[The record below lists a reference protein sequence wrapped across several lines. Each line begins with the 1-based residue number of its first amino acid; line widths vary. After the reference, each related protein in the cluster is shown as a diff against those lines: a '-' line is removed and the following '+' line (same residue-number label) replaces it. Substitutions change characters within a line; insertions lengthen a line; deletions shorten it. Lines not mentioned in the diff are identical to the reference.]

1 VNVLPLLE
9 SEPRRFSLPV
19 AAAAGAAVGFYSPAS
34 FRLALFAVSIF
45 LASFGQILGSQRQL
59 ADAKP
64 DRAVYLRRLQA
75 LALALGMAAGLA
87 ISAIDAGRSATIS
100 TEAPSIQDASSEQP
114 RLSPVW
120 AEGRLSSDST
130 PAKNGFRSYPL
141 AVERLGLS
149 GKGVSAELSYPGG
162 RGGELRVLARG
173 GREVDSGSLI
183 RVQGRFAGPSA
194 PMAARGPEP
203 SAAKPVSATALSG
216 TAALFARPGDILVLD
231 RGSALTRARSSAR
244 EACRRALGR
253 IGTRSAGLYQAL
265 ILGVRDSLAPDEAE
279 AFKSAGCSHI
289 LALSGEH
296 LSVLAVL
303 AVAALRSLIGP
314 VRARLGGAIVAGLF
328 MWIAG
333 PGPSLLRA
341 VIMAW
346 IGAAALALDRPQGQ
360 LGALGLAFLVML
372 PLDPAGARSLSF
384 TLSFLAV
391 WGLAVLGPRFS
402 FLLGGVL
409 PPTLRDSASA
419 SMAAQAA
426 VSPLLALGF
435 GYLQFAGIPASMA
448 AGPLVT
454 AMMWW
459 GMGTGLVCSLLP
471 CALPAVLPLSDFLY
485 DLLLGVMRAA
495 ASCPQLPLP
504 SIPVRLA
511 ASAAVAAL
519 AALVY
524 ARPYAEYRAA
534 GRKRFLARLRFAPGP
549 AGPPPGGGPRHVQA
563 LRPELPR

>member
-1 VNVLPLLE
+1 VRLLSLLE

-19 AAAAGAAVGFYSPAS
+19 AAAAGAAVGFYLPTS
-34 FRLALFAVSIF
+34 FRLTLFVVSI
-45 LASFGQILGSQRQL
+45 LIASFGQALGSSGRI
-59 ADAKP
+59 AGAKP
-64 DRAVYLRRLQA
+64 CWVFGLRRMQA
-75 LALALGMAAGLA
+75 LSLALGMAAGIA
-87 ISAIDAGRSATIS
+87 ISAIDEGRGATFSA
-100 TEAPSIQDASSEQP
+100 EAPIETAAP
-114 RLSPVW
+114 RLAPDW
-120 AEGRLSSDST
+120 AEGRLGSDST

-141 AVERLGLS
+141 SVERLGLS

-173 GREVDSGSLI
+173 GREVDSGSLV
-183 RVQGRFAGPSA
+183 RVQGRFAA
-194 PMAARGPEP
+194 PAAAPQT
-203 SAAKPVSATALSG
+203 AALATPAAASLSRPRD
-216 TAALFARPGDILVLD
+216 AALFARPDDILVLD

-253 IGTRSAGLYQAL
+253 VGTRSAGLYQAL

-296 LSVLAVL
+296 LSVLALL
-303 AVAALRSLIGP
+303 AIAALKGLIGP

-346 IGAAALALDRPQGQ
+346 IGAAALVLDRPQSQ
-360 LGALGLAFLVML
+360 LGALALAFLVML

-402 FLLGGVL
+402 FCLGGVL
-409 PPTLRDSASA
+409 PPILRDSASA
-419 SMAAQAA
+419 SISAQAA

-459 GMGTGLVCSLLP
+459 GMGAGLACSFLP
-471 CALPAVLPLSDFLY
+471 FALPAVLPLSDFLY

-504 SIPVRLA
+504 SLPARLA

-524 ARPYAEYRAA
+524 ARPYAEYRSAE
-534 GRKRFLARLRFAPGP
+534 RERFPARLRFAPVP
-549 AGPPPGGGPRHVQA
+549 AGPPPGGGPRHVQT
-563 LRPELPR
+563 LRPELPG